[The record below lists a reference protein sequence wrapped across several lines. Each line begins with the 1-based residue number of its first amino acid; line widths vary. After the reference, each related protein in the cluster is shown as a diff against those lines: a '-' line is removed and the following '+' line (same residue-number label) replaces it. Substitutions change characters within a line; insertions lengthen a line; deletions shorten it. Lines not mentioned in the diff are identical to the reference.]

1 MATAQEKYNAPFPV
15 RLRELIKSKKTT
27 ITALAHELKISR
39 QAVSQYA
46 DGSTQ
51 PNLERLVEIA
61 KYLNVSTDWL
71 LGLTDES
78 STDVDAQRVSRIT
91 GLSANAVEKLSK
103 IKNKH
108 PQIDVINFLI
118 VNYKLIRMITNYFS
132 DFTIGKYKEKPY
144 KYIPLKA
151 GSLYDYRNDVHFA
164 ASIRALQKSCDEFK
178 DKYKDD
184 DGFITQ
190 TLYSFLFKHADIDK
204 CRFIVDYDELIPQ
217 LDDFVPDEDDIEAV
231 SAWYEES
238 MDERAAEYDDFQK
251 ELEER
256 NDAILNFL
264 DAYSKGGVHQWLT
277 SNPAATNPA
286 SSSATACAS
295 TVAGAR
301 TGGS

>member
-118 VNYKLIRMITNYFS
+118 VNHKLIRMITNYFS
-132 DFTIGKYKEKPY
+132 DFTISKYNEKPY

-151 GSLYDYRNDVHFA
+151 GSLYAYQNDVHFA

-178 DKYKDD
+178 DKYKDND
-184 DGFITQ
+184 EFITQ
-190 TLYSFLFKHADIDK
+190 TLYSFLFKHADIDE
-204 CRFIVDYDELIPQ
+204 CRFIVDYDETIPQ
-217 LDDFVPDEDDIEAV
+217 LDDFVLDEDDIEAL
-231 SAWYEES
+231 SELYEENI
-238 MDERAAEYDDFQK
+238 DEIATEIDDFQK

-264 DAYSKGGVHQWLT
+264 DVYSKEGD
-277 SNPAATNPA
+277 TN
-286 SSSATACAS
+286 
-295 TVAGAR
+295 G
-301 TGGS
+301 